1 MPLECRV
8 KAYIDQHH
16 LLEKGEKY
24 LVALSG
30 GADSVALLLLL
41 SRMGYDVEAVHCNFN
56 LRGEEALRDENFCLR
71 LCQRLG
77 IVLHRAHFDTRSY
90 ASLHKVSIEMAA
102 RELRYAYFESLR
114 RDLDMAGICV
124 AHHNDDNVETVLIN
138 LVRGTGLH
146 GLTGMSPRNGHIL
159 RPLLCVDRQD
169 IVRYLQRMEQPYV
182 TDSSN
187 LTNDVVRNKLRL
199 DVIPLLKKI
208 NPAVVGNI
216 SKTIHRLDEAS
227 KMLDNAL
234 DTAIQKVVLH
244 REKNENKLPTSLSLS
259 IEALQRTPSPE
270 YTLFHLIKDFGFTP
284 AQIEQIATNRD
295 LQTGKRWTSATHTL
309 VIDRGKLLLRPTLSQ
324 EEQSREMR
332 IPEEGTYVFK
342 PNERFY
348 VTSGTASP
356 TFQPSKEPCLVHLDK
371 EKVRFPLTVRH
382 LREGDRFVPFGM
394 KGSMLVSD
402 YLTNGKRSFFDRQ
415 CQLVLTDADGCIL
428 WLVGQRTDNRFRID
442 TTTTTYLQIA
452 FEKREEG

>member
-1 MPLECRV
+1 
-8 KAYIDQHH
+8 
-16 LLEKGEKY
+16 
-24 LVALSG
+24 
-30 GADSVALLLLL
+30 
-41 SRMGYDVEAVHCNFN
+41 
-56 LRGEEALRDENFCLR
+56 
-71 LCQRLG
+71 
-77 IVLHRAHFDTRSY
+77 
-90 ASLHKVSIEMAA
+90 
-102 RELRYAYFESLR
+102 
-114 RDLDMAGICV
+114 
-124 AHHNDDNVETVLIN
+124 
-138 LVRGTGLH
+138 
-146 GLTGMSPRNGHIL
+146 
-159 RPLLCVDRQD
+159 
-169 IVRYLQRMEQPYV
+169 
-182 TDSSN
+182 
-187 LTNDVVRNKLRL
+187 
-199 DVIPLLKKI
+199 
-208 NPAVVGNI
+208 
-216 SKTIHRLDEAS
+216 
-227 KMLDNAL
+227 MLDNAL

-244 REKNENKLPTSLSLS
+244 REKNEDKLPTSLSLS

-309 VIDRGKLLLRPTLSQ
+309 VIDRGKLLLCPTLSQ

-348 VTSGTASP
+348 VTSDTASP

-382 LREGDRFVPFGM
+382 LHEGDRFVPFGM